1 MEHIGKEQDDANVTR
16 CRKSQRVKANYFISL
31 IGYLLIL
38 CIDLFA
44 ALLFHVT
51 DKKMTLSRPTHV
63 ILSCS
68 EKSGNGVL

>member
-1 MEHIGKEQDDANVTR
+1 MMQMWRVVVKV
-16 CRKSQRVKANYFISL
+16 RVKANYFISL

-51 DKKMTLSRPTHV
+51 DKKWHSADQHMSSLAVLKSQETEFCDYSR
-63 ILSCS
+63 
-68 EKSGNGVL
+68 